1 MFYLCN
7 YMKYTEPILCF
18 LAGISI
24 LLSCQSAKS
33 YPEAM
38 QQAERCIVQYPD
50 SALIYLSS
58 LDSAISSEPEETRM
72 YYELLTIKAKDKLYI
87 THTSDSLIKEVV
99 RFYESYGDADKQMEA
114 YYYLGSVYRDMKDA
128 PRAITA
134 FQQAVEAGKNS
145 RRYDIL
151 GHIYE
156 QTGTLFAYQSL
167 YEDAMK
173 AYKRSYSY
181 YQSQRDEVGIVYALR
196 NQARMYEFLGQL
208 DSMEYYYRA
217 SYTKAVEM
225 GNERII
231 TSLSGELGN
240 IYIDLGKPDSAKKV
254 FFSVPEQKE
263 DAIYLY
269 GLGAIYQATGKPDS
283 ARFCYQEALREGKK
297 EQNIYVKSSISQ
309 ALALLEARK
318 GDYQTAYNYAQ
329 KSLTLKD
336 SIKKITRTEAI
347 GKIHALYNYRTM
359 EKENQHLIMENQRK
373 RSQNR
378 LLILGLLAIAG
389 IAAFAI
395 HYLRKQKRVA
405 LAQEKRLTQLKEEQY
420 RNSLACI
427 RENEKKIAELETLLQ
442 QTEVQKDT
450 LQKQL
455 ILSEKELL
463 EVSNRKI
470 RMAQNEKDLLEIA
483 LRKSKIYQLFHQAVQ
498 YGDISLITEEEWKTL
513 RRMIDTT
520 YPYFTGRLYA
530 LCPQISEQELS
541 ICYLVKIQIPVK
553 GIAQLLNR
561 TTSAITNCRIRL
573 YKKIHGIEGKAE
585 NLDKFIVDL

>member
-1 MFYLCN
+1 
-7 YMKYTEPILCF
+7 MKYTEPILCF

-24 LLSCQSAKS
+24 LLSCQSAKP

-38 QQAERCIVQYPD
+38 QQAERYIVQYPD

-114 YYYLGSVYRDMKDA
+114 YYYLGSVYRDMKDI

-181 YQSQRDEVGIVYALR
+181 YQSQKDEVGIVYALR
-196 NQARMYEFLGQL
+196 NQARMYESLGQL
-208 DSMEYYYRA
+208 DSMENYYRA
-217 SYTKAVEM
+217 SYLKALETKDQEV
-225 GNERII
+225 IHSI
-231 TSLSGELGN
+231 TEEFGN
-240 IYIDLGKPDSAKKV
+240 IYLDLGKPDSAKT
-254 FFSVPEQKE
+254 FFSRIPKKE
-263 DAIYLY
+263 DDAIYLY
-269 GLGAIYQATGKPDS
+269 GLGSIYQAIGKSDS
-283 ARFCYQEALREGKK
+283 ARFYYQEVLREGKK
-297 EQNIYVKSSISQ
+297 EPNMYVKSSAYK

-318 GDYQTAYNYAQ
+318 GDYQAAYNYAQ
-329 KSLTLKD
+329 QSLALKD
-336 SIKKITRTEAI
+336 SIRKITRTEAI
-347 GKIHALYNYRTM
+347 GKIHALYNYRII
-359 EKENQHLIMENQRK
+359 EKENLQLIMENEQK

-378 LLILGLLAIAG
+378 LLIFGLLTI
-389 IAAFAI
+389 ISVAAFAI
-395 HYLRKQKRVA
+395 HYLRKHKSIA

-455 ILSEKELL
+455 IFSEKELL

-530 LCPQISEQELS
+530 LCPQISEQEIS
-541 ICYLVKIQIPVK
+541 ICYLVKILIPVK

-573 YKKIHGIEGKAE
+573 YKKIHGTEGKAE
-585 NLDKFIVDL
+585 DLDKFIVNL

>member
-1 MFYLCN
+1 
-7 YMKYTEPILCF
+7 MKYTEPILCF

-173 AYKRSYSY
+173 AYKTSYSY
-181 YQSQRDEVGIVYALR
+181 YQSQKDEVGIVYALR
-196 NQARMYEFLGQL
+196 NQARMYESLGKL
-208 DSMEYYYRA
+208 DSTENYYRA
-217 SYTKAVEM
+217 SYLKALETKDQEV
-225 GNERII
+225 IHSI
-231 TSLSGELGN
+231 TEEFGN
-240 IYIDLGKPDSAKKV
+240 IYLNLGKLDSAKT
-254 FFSVPEQKE
+254 FFSRIPKKE
-263 DAIYLY
+263 DDAIYLY
-269 GLGAIYQATGKPDS
+269 GLGSICQTIGKSDS
-283 ARFCYQEALREGKK
+283 ARFYYQEVLREGKK
-297 EQNIYVKSSISQ
+297 EQNMYVKSSAYK
-309 ALALLEARK
+309 ALALLEAGK
-318 GDYQTAYNYAQ
+318 GDYQAAYNYAQ
-329 KSLTLKD
+329 QSLALKD
-336 SIKKITRTEAI
+336 SIRKITRTEAI
-347 GKIHALYNYRTM
+347 GKIHALYNYRII
-359 EKENQHLIMENQRK
+359 EKENLQLIMENEQK

-378 LLILGLLAIAG
+378 LLILGLLTIVG
-389 IAAFAI
+389 VAAFAI
-395 HYLRKQKRVA
+395 HYLRKHKSIA

-455 ILSEKELL
+455 IFSEKELL

-470 RMAQNEKDLLEIA
+470 QMAQNEKDLLEIA

-541 ICYLVKIQIPVK
+541 ICYLVKIRIPVK